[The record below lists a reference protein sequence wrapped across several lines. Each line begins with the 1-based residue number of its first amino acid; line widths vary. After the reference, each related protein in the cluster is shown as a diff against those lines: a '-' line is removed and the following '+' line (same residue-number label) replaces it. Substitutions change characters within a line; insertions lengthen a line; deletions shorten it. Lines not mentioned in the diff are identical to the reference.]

1 MKTKMMTAI
10 VALGCMCALTANA
23 TTNITDF
30 SAYGSGIID
39 YKENGVQAPTDG
51 SAVFTKTDWEQI
63 NLGTDDYTQAVYVET
78 PEVVVF
84 ESNDINVNG
93 DIENTGTLTFRN
105 KDNTVNGNTQN
116 AGTMTFDGTTG
127 MNGNIT
133 NSGTMTFQNG
143 DSAING
149 GVTNTGT
156 ISFQNGIENF
166 DNTDW
171 SSSAGTGTVNFDS
184 NAGIRIGTNTRGKT
198 LVEADTVT
206 GNVNFVIDNGVV
218 DENGLDVSIDANQNS
233 LHVNDNPLYNIQENS
248 GAYTV
253 TQKDENGISEQ
264 GYTSEQAA
272 LLKTMMGT
280 SGNAF
285 FDNITTLVQMGQ
297 SANVASALDHLR
309 PATAAAQ
316 YAAVETTVSTIRAIY
331 NHIVPAHDEEI
342 LAGMRERN
350 HITPWVEGLY
360 THTRNDMDKQGFAMH
375 QAGIALGIDTFVG
388 SNTLLGIGY
397 SQTSGR
403 FDADIGG
410 KTDLD
415 GYTGFVYGAWKP
427 SQFFI
432 SAMASYSKMKYD
444 NNGVKWDADVY
455 GGQGTVGYEWGW
467 IDAGVGARYIR
478 IDSDSYKNAY
488 GVDVHTKNTDIVTGL
503 AGVHVQH
510 VFKEDH
516 GWRLVPSAHLAL
528 TYDIKQGDDQA
539 GVSYAGQKL
548 YTYRGEKMKR
558 FGTEAGAS
566 LKLTNGPMELSAT
579 YEGAFR
585 KKQYTNGVYATLK
598 YHF

>member
-1 MKTKMMTAI
+1 MLSIKNTGCLTA
-10 VALGCMCALTANA
+10 MCAVLTVASTAFATDIGDAVTVNDYYTQNGYVEFGGDEVSGNA
-23 TTNITDF
+23 YTLKATKSMTFTGTTLLN
-30 SAYGSGIID
+30 S
-39 YKENGVQAPTDG
+39 TDG
-51 SAVFTKTDWEQI
+51 TSYPSNVIFDA
-63 NLGTDDYTQAVYVET
+63 
-78 PEVVVF
+78 PEVNM
-84 ESNDINVNG
+84 ESEISIRNNG
-93 DIENTGTLTFRN
+93 KNS
-105 KDNTVNGNTQN
+105 
-116 AGTMTFDGTTG
+116 MTFNNA
-127 MNGNIT
+127 M
-133 NSGTMTFQNG
+133 
-143 DSAING
+143 
-149 GVTNTGT
+149 
-156 ISFQNGIENF
+156 
-166 DNTDW
+166 
-171 SSSAGTGTVNFDS
+171 VNFDKATWDS
-184 NAGIRIGTNTRGKT
+184 DTDYQGPIAFSGQSGIKVTSDSLTKDPLITASKLSGDVN
-198 LVEADTVT
+198 LVIENGAIADGATVDMKLVNDTADTSELS
-206 GNVNFVIDNGVV
+206 VNKN
-218 DENGLDVSIDANQNS
+218 
-233 LHVNDNPLYNIQENS
+233 NPLYNIQD
-248 GAYTV
+248 GATNGSFGV
-253 TQKDENGISEQ
+253 AQKSESEIAQNGT
-264 GYTSEQAA
+264 YTSEQAA

-415 GYTGFVYGAWKP
+415 GYTGFVYGTWKP